1 MARGDYEAALRLEQV
16 WNDLARVHSFSLR
29 CAYPK
34 NGFHGT
40 EHAAEFL
47 EFAKSIRKLFLTEA
61 NGAAAIS
68 NSHSRAAMITPYP
81 CSRFATFL

>member
-1 MARGDYEAALRLEQV
+1 MVVFSEMVTLLMARGDYEAALRLEQV

-61 NGAAAIS
+61 NRGS
-68 NSHSRAAMITPYP
+68 
-81 CSRFATFL
+81 CDFQ